1 MRFVPV
7 AYLGS
12 YVLSLLGNSIAA
24 IALPLVVLQ
33 TTGSTLGAG
42 AVAAATAVPALL
54 AGLLMGVVIDR
65 VNRRSSSVATDL
77 ISAASVA
84 ALPLLDL
91 FTDLNVGLFVLFG
104 VIGSLGDIPG
114 LTAREA
120 LLPAVVR
127 ESGLS
132 AERLIGLRETIS
144 AAVIVIGPAIAGVLI
159 GVLEGA
165 GVLWVT
171 AGTSFAAAL
180 VTLLIPR
187 RVGAV
192 AAPAGPARPRVV
204 ARQLREGWSTLLG
217 SPILLLLTTI
227 SLVAGL
233 VLAAFQGLILPVH
246 FTATGQASLLGLV
259 LSAIAVGLLIGSAI
273 YTVFAKRG
281 SHRAA
286 WLHTGLIGTGA
297 GFAVIATLHS
307 TPVILIGG
315 VLVGLGS
322 GLVGGLIGV
331 LSLERIPDGLRG
343 RVLGTQNALLT
354 VAPALG
360 IMGAAVLIEAW
371 SVTVAAVVATAVWAA
386 LALGALV
393 TARPSA
399 LGSVS

>member
-1 MRFVPV
+1 MRLVPL

-24 IALPLVVLQ
+24 IALPLIVLQ
-33 TTGSTLGAG
+33 STGSTLGAG

-77 ISAASVA
+77 ISAASIA

-114 LTAREA
+114 MTAREA

-132 AERLIGLRETIS
+132 AQRLIGVRETIS

-159 GVLEGA
+159 GVLDGA

-192 AAPAGPARPRVV
+192 GAPAGPARPRVV

-259 LSAIAVGLLIGSAI
+259 LSAIAVGLLIGSAV

-281 SHRAA
+281 GHRAA

-297 GFAVIATLHS
+297 GFVVIATLHS
-307 TPVILIGG
+307 APVILIGG

-322 GLVGGLIGV
+322 GLFGGLIGV

-371 SVTVAAVVATAVWAA
+371 SVTVAAVVATAIWAA
-386 LALGALV
+386 LALGTLV
-393 TARPSA
+393 TARPGA
-399 LGSVS
+399 LGSAS